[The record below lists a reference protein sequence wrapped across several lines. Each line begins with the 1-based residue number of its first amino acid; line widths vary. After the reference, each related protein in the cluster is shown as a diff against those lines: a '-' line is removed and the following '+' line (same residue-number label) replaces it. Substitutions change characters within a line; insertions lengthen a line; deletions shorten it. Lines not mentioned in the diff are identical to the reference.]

1 MHIAYVTCRGSESS
15 LAECS
20 YTTHF
25 SSTCVRSSGVVGVQ
39 CRSGRQ
45 TLILKTMHKNLFYT
59 LENIQHGELRIT
71 NGVTKYEGR
80 VEVYRN
86 SEWTLV
92 CNDGWDELDARVV
105 CRQLNYKS
113 TSVQVKSTHFS

>member
-1 MHIAYVTCRGSESS
+1 M
-15 LAECS
+15 
-20 YTTHF
+20 
-25 SSTCVRSSGVVGVQ
+25 
-39 CRSGRQ
+39 
-45 TLILKTMHKNLFYT
+45 FYT
-59 LENIQHGELRIT
+59 LENIQNGELRLA

-105 CRQLNYKS
+105 CRQLNYIF
-113 TSVQVKSTHFS
+113 TSIQVKGILYFRIDIVIIINYNMI